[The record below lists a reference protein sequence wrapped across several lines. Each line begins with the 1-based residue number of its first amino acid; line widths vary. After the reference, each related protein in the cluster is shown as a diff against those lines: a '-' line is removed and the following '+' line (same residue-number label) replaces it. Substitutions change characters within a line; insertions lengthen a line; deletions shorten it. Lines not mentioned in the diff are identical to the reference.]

1 MSKLSNRVHLTIF
14 LPLTATAT
22 ALWLWIA
29 AACPAVGDSGGF
41 RDLGVRGIPNPDRS
55 VDSNGTTSTNPS
67 GSRNGAA
74 VSSAER
80 ATARMMRKM
89 ALEESNTQLYQQMLR
104 VSGWLDQYL
113 TWNHRW
119 PEVGD
124 ETAWAQEQLNQQ
136 VPNNPFTRDKVQLIA
151 GLDADPSYVSA
162 DSDPTDPSPS
172 PELSPSGDVP
182 GTAANLNHIRIQ
194 IDTSLTALEIQQ
206 YLDDPPQ
213 EWTAPPGT
221 ITAISNFRDLFVV
234 WGAGADGK
242 PLRDLASNK
251 VKLLE
256 GNYRMYN
263 YE

>member
-1 MSKLSNRVHLTIF
+1 MPNQFFFSLL
-14 LPLTATAT
+14 LPVTATG
-22 ALWLWIA
+22 LLL
-29 AACPAVGDSGGF
+29 AVPVCAVLAESGSLQF
-41 RDLGVRGIPNPDRS
+41 RDLGAGGIP
-55 VDSNGTTSTNPS
+55 GTSAS
-67 GSRNGAA
+67 GSKGRNG
-74 VSSAER
+74 SAR
-80 ATARMMRKM
+80 ADANAARMMRKM
-89 ALEESNTQLYQQMLR
+89 ALEESNMQLYQQMVT
-104 VSGWLDQYL
+104 VSSWLDQYL

-136 VPNNPFTRDKVQLIA
+136 VPNNPYTRDKVQLIA

-162 DSDPTDPSPS
+162 DDDPTDPDPS
-172 PELSPSGDVP
+172 PRLTPSGDVP
-182 GTAANLNHIRIQ
+182 GTAANLNHVILK
-194 IDTSLTALEIQQ
+194 IDTSLTALDVQQ
-206 YLDDPPQ
+206 YLWDPPL

-221 ITAISNFRDLFVV
+221 ITVISNFRDMFVI

-242 PLRDLASNK
+242 PLRDMATNK